1 MTRAQPYN
9 RDAAIDAAMT
19 LFWQK
24 GYHATSL
31 KDLEG
36 ALSMKPGSI
45 YAAFSS
51 KEKLFNLSLERYF
64 TSNRDEFRKFMAAAD
79 TPLTGL
85 ANFLRK
91 IGAPNHDDP
100 TRRACMLVKSLLN
113 TTSEDG
119 AITRQISDYLSMME
133 AEMAA
138 VFEQAKH
145 IGELCAD
152 ADTATLARRFQ
163 SDVTALKIEAQ
174 RQVDPAILAASAEQ
188 RARQIIALRQS

>member
-51 KEKLFNLSLERYF
+51 KENLFNLSLERYF

-91 IGAPNHDDP
+91 IGAPN
-100 TRRACMLVKSLLN
+100 
-113 TTSEDG
+113 
-119 AITRQISDYLSMME
+119 
-133 AEMAA
+133 
-138 VFEQAKH
+138 
-145 IGELCAD
+145 
-152 ADTATLARRFQ
+152 
-163 SDVTALKIEAQ
+163 
-174 RQVDPAILAASAEQ
+174 
-188 RARQIIALRQS
+188 

>member
-1 MTRAQPYN
+1 MTRAAAYN
-9 RDAAIDAAMT
+9 RDAAINAAMT

-36 ALSMKPGSI
+36 ALAMKPGSI
-45 YAAFSS
+45 YAAFTS
-51 KEKLFNLSLERYF
+51 KENLFHLSLERYF
-64 TSNRDEFRKFMAAAD
+64 SRNRDDFRKFMAAAD

-85 ANFLRK
+85 ANFLRN
-91 IGAPNHDDP
+91 IAAPNHDDP

-119 AITRQISDYLSMME
+119 AITRQISNYLSMME
-133 AEMAA
+133 GEMAA
-138 VFEQAKH
+138 VFSQAQN
-145 IGELCAD
+145 IGELPASAD
-152 ADTATLARRFQ
+152 PATLARRFQ

-174 RQVDPAILAASAEQ
+174 RQVDPAILEASAEQ
-188 RARQIIALRQS
+188 RARQIEAMRLS

>member
-51 KEKLFNLSLERYF
+51 KENLFNLSLERYF
-64 TSNRDEFRKFMAAAD
+64 TSNRDEFRKFMAAA
-79 TPLTGL
+79 G
-85 ANFLRK
+85 
-91 IGAPNHDDP
+91 
-100 TRRACMLVKSLLN
+100 
-113 TTSEDG
+113 
-119 AITRQISDYLSMME
+119 
-133 AEMAA
+133 
-138 VFEQAKH
+138 
-145 IGELCAD
+145 
-152 ADTATLARRFQ
+152 
-163 SDVTALKIEAQ
+163 
-174 RQVDPAILAASAEQ
+174 
-188 RARQIIALRQS
+188 